1 MDLTSIIEM
10 ITGLF
15 TDFDLDSI
23 IAIITDIIG
32 SLFS

>member
-15 TDFDLDSI
+15 GDFDLDSI
-23 IAIITDIIG
+23 IAMITDLIG
-32 SLFS
+32 SLLG